1 MRIRNVLI
9 FLFILLSGERLLR
22 SQLLTDE
29 IQASNFNQNLI
40 ANDSSSTKIHIV
52 KEGDTLSSI
61 SKLYAINKELLIEL
75 NNLENENYIYIGQ
88 NLKLIQGNENV
99 IKKDFHIVENGDT
112 LTEISS
118 MYNISI
124 KDLIEFNN
132 IENPN
137 SLIAGKKIILKRDYI
152 EINGTNNIELLSQAE
167 SLNNIENFIYGPLRV
182 LPESLII
189 KNNKVLLNA
198 IHKNGKELVIALKCE
213 MEEIDVRKKGHKW
226 QGWQEAEKDFEVKL
240 LQDYC

>member
-182 LPESLII
+182 LPDSLMI

-213 MEEIDVRKKGHKW
+213 MEEIDVRKKGHKL
-226 QGWQEAEKDFEVKL
+226 QGWQKAEKDFEIKL

>member
-1 MRIRNVLI
+1 MRIRNVFI

-29 IQASNFNQNLI
+29 IQATNFNQNLI
-40 ANDSSSTKIHIV
+40 AIDSSSTKIHVV

-61 SKLYAINKELLIEL
+61 SKLYGIDKELLIEL
-75 NNLENENYIYIGQ
+75 NNLENEDYIYIGQ
-88 NLKLIQGNENV
+88 NLKLIQTNENI

-118 MYNISI
+118 IYNISI

-137 SLIAGKKIILKRDYI
+137 SLIAGTKIILKRDYV
-152 EINGTNNIELLSQAE
+152 EINGTNNMELLSQGE
-167 SLNNIENFIYGPLRV
+167 SLNNIENFIYGPMRV

-189 KNNKVLLNA
+189 KNNKVLINA

-213 MEEIDVRKKGHKW
+213 KEEIDVRKKGHQW
-226 QGWQEAEKDFEVKL
+226 QGWQKAEKDFEIKL